1 MNNTNTYSTTLKE
14 QKLDL
19 IEKVAKYRDFN
30 DRLLNLFYTI
40 SHNLN
45 AHTANFKSL
54 LDVIDF
60 ENDPVEN
67 KMLLSHLRSVSDG
80 LNQTISDL
88 FKLVTV
94 ENNADVTKEWLN
106 LHQKLEKVRTILIGY
121 KNENQLTFINNV
133 PDDVVV
139 NFNRAYLESVLLNFT
154 TNAIKYAHKDR
165 LPVVEFNF
173 FTENGKKVLTI
184 TDNGLG
190 IDLDRHRDSLFGLY
204 KTFHKHED
212 AKGFGLYISK
222 YQIEA
227 MNGSV
232 TVESKVGEG
241 STFKI
246 HFSN

>member
-1 MNNTNTYSTTLKE
+1 MNNTNAYSTTLKE

-19 IEKVAKYRDFN
+19 MEKVAMYRDFN
-30 DRLLNLFYTI
+30 ERLLNLFYTI

-45 AHTANFKSL
+45 AHTGNFKSL
-54 LDVIDF
+54 LDIIDF
-60 ENDPVEN
+60 ENDPVET
-67 KMLLSHLRSVSDG
+67 KMLLGHLRSVSDG

-94 ENNADVTKEWLN
+94 ENNADVSREWLN
-106 LHQKLEKVRTILIGY
+106 LNQKLEKVRTMLIGY
-121 KNENQLTFINNV
+121 TNENQLQFVNNV
-133 PDDVVV
+133 PDDVEVH
-139 NFNRAYLESVLLNFT
+139 FNRAYLESVLLNFT

-165 LPVVEFNF
+165 QPVVEFNF
-173 FTENGKKVLTI
+173 YIENGKKVLSI

-190 IDLDRHRDSLFGLY
+190 IDLDRHGDSLFGLY
-204 KTFHKHED
+204 KTFHNHED

-232 TVESKVGEG
+232 SVESKVGEG

>member
-1 MNNTNTYSTTLKE
+1 MNTTNTYSTTLKE

-19 IEKVAKYRDFN
+19 MEKVASYRDFN
-30 DRLLNLFYTI
+30 DKLLNLFYTI

-54 LDVIDF
+54 LDIIDL
-60 ENDPVEN
+60 ENDSIEN
-67 KMLLSHLRSVSDG
+67 KMLLEHLRSVSNG
-80 LNQTISDL
+80 LNETISDL
-88 FKLVTV
+88 FKVITV
-94 ENNADVTKEWLN
+94 ENNTNVIKESLN
-106 LHQKLEKVRTILIGY
+106 LSRKLEKVRTILIGY

-154 TNAIKYAHKDR
+154 TNAIKYVHKDR
-165 LPVVEFNF
+165 LPVIEFNF
-173 FTENGKKVLTI
+173 FIENGKKVLAI

-190 IDLDRHRDSLFGLY
+190 IDLKRYGHSLFGLY
-204 KTFHKHED
+204 KTFHEHED

-227 MNGSV
+227 MNCSV
-232 TVESKVGEG
+232 SVESKVGEG

>member
-1 MNNTNTYSTTLKE
+1 MNNTNTFSTTLKE

-19 IEKVAKYRDFN
+19 IEKVATYRDFN

-45 AHTANFKSL
+45 AHAANFKSL

-67 KMLLSHLRSVSDG
+67 KKLLSHLRSVSDG

-94 ENNADVTKEWLN
+94 ENNADVTREWLN
-106 LHQKLEKVRTILIGY
+106 LYQKLEKVRTILIGY

-165 LPVVEFNF
+165 PPVVEFNF
-173 FTENGKKVLTI
+173 FIQNGKKVLTI

-212 AKGFGLYISK
+212 AKGYGLYISK

-227 MNGSV
+227 MDGSV
-232 TVESKVGEG
+232 SVESKVGEG